1 MRGARSAKWAAVA
14 IVVALAATAC
24 GSDDDKG
31 GSGDGGNASGNAS
44 GIVKVDGGEPQS
56 ALVPTSTNEQFG
68 SLVIKNVF
76 ANLLDFEDDGSIKY
90 VAAESIESNDDAS
103 VWTVKLKDG
112 FTFHDGE
119 KVTAQHYVDAWNWA
133 ANVDNGQSQSAWFED
148 IEGYADV
155 HPAEE
160 GAEPTA
166 DTMSGLKVVDDST
179 FEITLANPVSY
190 YEYKLGYHVFAPL
203 PSSFYD
209 DPDAFGQAPVG
220 QGPYEFTGW
229 THNEKITLTTYADY
243 AGPNKAQNGGVEIIA
258 YDNLSTAYQDL
269 QSGNLD
275 VLRQVDPKDLPVY
288 QDDLGDRAIA
298 QPYNATQSIVPAF
311 YAGWGDL
318 DDPSKVLQGVSMA
331 IDRETITQTVLNG
344 SRTPADSFTPPG
356 VFGHLENAADG
367 KTDFNPEE
375 ARRLVEEGG
384 GVPGDKI
391 TLQINGDGGHAEWA
405 TAVCNDIIKNLD
417 VECVL
422 DTKPDFATDLAD
434 RRADK
439 VKSMYRGGWL
449 QDYPL
454 NVNFLRDLYSTT
466 APSNYGRYSNEE
478 VDNLFKQ
485 GDQAGSFD
493 ETVAAYQEAE
503 KVLWEDMPAIPL
515 WYQNVNGGYSTNVE
529 NVHFDVA
536 GQPVIEDI
544 TVK

>member
-44 GIVKVDGGEPQS
+44 GIVKVDGGEPQA
-56 ALVPTSTNEQFG
+56 ALVPTSTNEQYG

-90 VAAESIESNDDAS
+90 VAAESVESNDDAS
-103 VWTVKLKDG
+103 VWTVTLKDG

-119 KVTAQHYVDAWNWA
+119 AVTAQHYVDAWNWA

-155 HPAEE
+155 HPSEE

-166 DTMSGLKVVDDST
+166 ETMSGLKVVDDLS

-190 YEYKLGYHVFAPL
+190 YNYKLGYHVFAPL

-209 DPDAFGQAPVG
+209 DPAAFGENPIG
-220 QGPYEFTGW
+220 QGPYKFESW
-229 THNEKITLTTYADY
+229 THNERISLTTYADY
-243 AGPNKAQNGGVEIIA
+243 AGPNKAQNGGVEITA

-269 QSGNLD
+269 VSDNLD
-275 VLRQVDPKDLPVY
+275 VLRQVAPQDLPVY
-288 QDDLGDRAIA
+288 MDELGERAIA
-298 QPYNATQSIVPAF
+298 QPYNATQSIVPVF
-311 YAGWGDL
+311 YAGWGEL
-318 DDPSKVLQGVSMA
+318 DDPSKVIQGVSMA
-331 IDRETITQTVLNG
+331 IDRETITQTVLHG
-344 SRTPADSFTPPG
+344 SRTPADSFVPPG
-356 VFGHLENAADG
+356 VFGYEAGAADG
-367 KTDFNPEE
+367 KTDFDPET
-375 ARRLVEEGG
+375 ARQLVEEGG
-384 GVPGDKI
+384 GVPGGTI
-391 TLQINGDGGHAEWA
+391 TIQFNADANHDEWV
-405 TAVCNDIIKNLD
+405 TAVCNDLIKNLD
-417 VECVL
+417 IECL
-422 DTKPDFATDLAD
+422 KDAKTDFATDLEE
-434 RRADK
+434 RRADN
-439 VKSMYRGGWL
+439 VKSTYRGGWL

-466 APSNYGRYSNEE
+466 APSNYGRYSNAE
-478 VDNLFKQ
+478 VDDLFKQ

-493 ETVAAYQEAE
+493 DTVAAYQDAE

-515 WYQNVNGGYSTNVE
+515 WYQNVNGGYSNNVE
-529 NVHFDVA
+529 NVRFDVA
-536 GQPVIEDI
+536 GQPVIEEI